1 MGDFARV
8 ALPVAVAVIA
18 PFALGTASLATVP
31 ITGGSIG
38 AGTAGTTFIQGMSPW
53 MIAANAG
60 LTGLSQLG
68 GIRQQRQ
75 QQQIAQAQSAA
86 QARELQ
92 RRQAAEERKR
102 RERLKANVATQRA
115 RFGASGLSSRGGSG
129 AAVIAGLT
137 QRTDQ
142 QSADAARDFEF
153 QRTNL
158 LEASRPARRDGF
170 KLFQKTISPLVNLF
184 D

>member
-8 ALPVAVAVIA
+8 AVPVAIAVAA
-18 PFALGTASLATVP
+18 PYLSGNLAFTAAQALEVKPLAMAAFMP
-31 ITGGSIG
+31 
-38 AGTAGTTFIQGMSPW
+38 SPW
-53 MIAANAG
+53 AVAANAG
-60 LTGLSQLG
+60 LTGLTQLNS
-68 GIRQQRQ
+68 IRQQRQ
-75 QQQIAQAQSAA
+75 QQLIAQAQSAA
-86 QARELQ
+86 QASELQ
-92 RRQAAEERKR
+92 RRHAVEERKR

-129 AAVIAGLT
+129 AAVITGLT

-170 KLFQKTISPLVNLF
+170 KLFQKTITPFVNLF

>member
-8 ALPVAVAVIA
+8 AVPVAIA
-18 PFALGTASLATVP
+18 IAAPYMSGNLAFSAAQALEVEPLAMAAFMP
-31 ITGGSIG
+31 
-38 AGTAGTTFIQGMSPW
+38 SPW
-53 MIAANAG
+53 AVAANAG

-68 GIRQQRQ
+68 AARQQRQ

-86 QARELQ
+86 RARELQ
-92 RRQAAEERKR
+92 RRHAVEERKR

-129 AAVIAGLT
+129 AAVIAGLS

-142 QSADAARDFEF
+142 QSADAAQDLDF